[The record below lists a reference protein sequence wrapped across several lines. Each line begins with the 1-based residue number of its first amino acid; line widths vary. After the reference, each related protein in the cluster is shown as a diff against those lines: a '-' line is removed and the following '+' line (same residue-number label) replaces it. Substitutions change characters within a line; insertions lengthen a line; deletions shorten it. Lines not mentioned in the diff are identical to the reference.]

1 MKEVRQDA
9 IKANVFSA
17 LGALYVRTGE
27 STKALRY
34 AKQNFKLQKD
44 TLHCYRTFLELGD
57 AYYQAGQYDS
67 ATIYIRKSLASSS
80 YSTKEAAYMR
90 LADIARAQGDISRS
104 LNMEQLYST
113 YKDSANL
120 SQQRTGIIETEQTIE
135 MLHQQTL
142 YESYL
147 KEYRYYI
154 LCSILI
160 GIGSIYLLRKRYLK
174 KFHQQRQKALLK
186 EKELRRQYLSV
197 KEETKQK
204 EEQIA
209 ALQQKIIQQY
219 IDEVQKEQ
227 MQKELEKLNKQHIVL
242 LKRC

>member
-1 MKEVRQDA
+1 MQGNIQLYQKKYQQAEKKLLQAESLLKEVRQDA

-90 LADIARAQGDISRS
+90 LADIARAQGRHFPV
-104 LNMEQLYST
+104 
-113 YKDSANL
+113 
-120 SQQRTGIIETEQTIE
+120 SQYGTAIFD
-135 MLHQQTL
+135 L
-142 YESYL
+142 
-147 KEYRYYI
+147 
-154 LCSILI
+154 
-160 GIGSIYLLRKRYLK
+160 
-174 KFHQQRQKALLK
+174 
-186 EKELRRQYLSV
+186 
-197 KEETKQK
+197 
-204 EEQIA
+204 
-209 ALQQKIIQQY
+209 
-219 IDEVQKEQ
+219 
-227 MQKELEKLNKQHIVL
+227 
-242 LKRC
+242 